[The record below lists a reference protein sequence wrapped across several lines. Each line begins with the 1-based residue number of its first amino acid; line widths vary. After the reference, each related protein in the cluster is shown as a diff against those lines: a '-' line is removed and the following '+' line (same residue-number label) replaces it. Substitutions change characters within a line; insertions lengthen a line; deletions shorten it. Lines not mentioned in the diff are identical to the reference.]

1 MRFDDGPGVLAEID
15 IDASP
20 RAVWQQVTDVE
31 VPTRFSDEALGAE
44 WQGDERGV
52 GAVFIGRSQYRSIGE
67 WSLPCHVD
75 VYDEPRSFGW
85 RTSDPDNP
93 GARWRFDLEQIPSG
107 TRLRYHYVMGPGAS
121 GTSVAIEANPD
132 KHARIVRRRL
142 DEMKANMQRTV
153 AGIKELAESP
163 TAAPDDATVSPRDPT
178 A

>member
-1 MRFDDGPGVLAEID
+1 
-15 IDASP
+15 
-20 RAVWQQVTDVE
+20 VWQQVTDVE
-31 VPTRFSDEALGAE
+31 VPTRFSDESLGAE

-52 GAVFIGRSQYRSIGE
+52 GAVFIGRSQHPAVGE

-75 VYDEPRSFGW
+75 VCDEPRSFGW

-121 GTSVAIEANPD
+121 GTSMAIEANPD

-142 DEMKANMQRTV
+142 DAVKANMQRTV
-153 AGIKELAESP
+153 TGIKQLPE
-163 TAAPDDATVSPRDPT
+163 TATGRPDANGKPGVAS
-178 A
+178 